1 MKKAQAE
8 VRKFYQG
15 NKGVIH
21 EKDIET
27 LSYLKCVI
35 KVLRINTNF
44 QEYSNTVLCMGYNEC
59 LGIDEKIHLEID
71 LESQSRFI

>member
-44 QEYSNTVLCMGYNEC
+44 LEYSNIALCVGCNEC
-59 LGIDEKIHLEID
+59 LGIDKNIYIGMTIID
-71 LESQSRFI
+71 